1 MKRTMLTAAILG
13 AFGLASAGW
22 AAAEAPAKT
31 ATTAAPPAAAHQHG
45 APPAAKETPAKGGMG
60 MMGGGMGMGGMGMMG
75 GGMCPMMGG
84 AETQLAVKNVE
95 KGVTLT
101 FTSSDPAKVARLQK
115 MAEAMR
121 LMHEA
126 NSP

>member
-1 MKRTMLTAAILG
+1 MKKTMLTAAILG
-13 AFGLASAGW
+13 AFALASAGL
-22 AAAEAPAKT
+22 AAADAPAKP
-31 ATTAAPPAAAHQHG
+31 AAPPAAAHQHG
-45 APPAAKETPAKGGMG
+45 GPPAAKDAPAKGGMG

-84 AETQLAVKNVE
+84 ADTQLAVKNVE